1 MPAAVAIATGNP
13 KGLTVVGGMKVY
25 GEASGRNKLEERAK
39 ATADAIAAE
48 LKIRFRTGDGSRELR
63 GRTEETITQ
72 RSSWFLLSIEVHI
85 SLK

>member
-39 ATADAIAAE
+39 ANGRRNCSGAQDQAPH
-48 LKIRFRTGDGSRELR
+48 R
-63 GRTEETITQ
+63 G
-72 RSSWFLLSIEVHI
+72 WI
-85 SLK
+85 S